1 MKITRAIYPIIAVA
15 ALAAC
20 SSAESDWQK
29 AQAQNTTTAY
39 EDFLQQHPNDTH
51 AQEAKDHLQ
60 KLQDEQAWADAQ
72 KTNTADGYQQY
83 LQKQPNGAHAD
94 DAHAQITALGRAD
107 AWKAAQAANTAQ
119 AMQDFLQKYSTGAE
133 ADQARTQL
141 DKLQG
146 YRVQLAT
153 ARDEKAAEK
162 SRDAL
167 QAKFGSDLHNLE
179 VIPPS
184 GSEKGHRVS
193 SGPMT
198 EEDAKAVCAKLKKEH
213 QRCEVVKR

>member
-29 AQAQNTTTAY
+29 AQTQNTTAAY
-39 EDFLQQHPNDTH
+39 EDFLKQHPNDTH

-60 KLQDEQAWADAQ
+60 KSQDEQAWADAQ
-72 KTNTADGYQQY
+72 KTDTADGYQQY

-94 DAHAQITALGRAD
+94 DAHTQITALGRSD
-107 AWKAAQAANTAQ
+107 AWKTAQAANTPQ
-119 AMQDFLQKYSTGAE
+119 ALQDFLQKYSTGPE
-133 ADQARTQL
+133 ADQARAQL
-141 DKLQG
+141 DKLQA

-162 SRDAL
+162 SRAQL
-167 QAKFGSDLHNLE
+167 QTRFGSDLHDLV
-179 VIPPS
+179 VIAPS
-184 GSEKGHRVS
+184 GPEKLHRVS
-193 SGPMT
+193 SQAMT
-198 EEDAKAVCAKLKKEH
+198 EDDAKAVCAKLKKEH